1 MKNILKNLI
10 KPIALSKALI
20 ITGLIFYN
28 PVSSQLDRSV
38 MPESGPAPEIF
49 FGKPNTF
56 KLDNGLTVMVV
67 ENSKLPRASAS
78 LSFDNPLIFEGEIAG
93 ISSILGEM
101 IGNGTQSISK
111 EKFLEEVDFMGASM
125 SVSGS
130 GAFASSLSRYFP
142 RVLELM
148 ADAVLNPLLTQD
160 EFESQKNL
168 IKESLKTAD
177 KDVATAASRVQD
189 LITYGASHPNGEFV
203 SQETLDKSELNDA
216 IDFYNNYAS
225 PKNAYLVILG
235 DVNFE
240 EIKES
245 VTKLLSAWES
255 KDVVSKSFPKPIN
268 PENTEILFVDMPN
281 GVQAVVS
288 VINTIDFNK
297 KESDYFS
304 ALVANRILGGGG
316 AGRLFNNLR
325 EDKGWTYGSYS
336 GISESYKTKG
346 YFIAQAQVRN
356 EVADSAA
363 VELLREVDKMR
374 NTLVSDNEL
383 SSAKAKYTG
392 NFVMSLEDPST
403 IAGFARNIITQ
414 DLPEDYYNSFLEK
427 INSVT
432 KEDVRN
438 AAEKYFL
445 TNNTRVF
452 VTGKGSE
459 IIDALEGI
467 DYNGKELTI
476 RYFDKFGNETGKPN
490 YSVSDDV
497 SAESI
502 VVNYIN
508 SIGGRD
514 RLEEV
519 QSIEVTGNA
528 NLNMQGQSFVLEFY
542 SLKNNQ
548 NQSLSTVTAGGMMVQ
563 KSVFNKFQGYN
574 EVNGQ
579 RIPLTDSELES
590 AIIDSALFSE
600 LNYDFSTIELVGT
613 SVVNDEKVY
622 EIKVTDSKTE
632 YYSIESGLKI
642 KEIETTEVE
651 GNQIVVETTV
661 NEYEEVDG
669 VLIPSEINQVTPAL
683 PIPGGITIKFSKI
696 KLDVKTSDIDF
707 N

>member
-1 MKNILKNLI
+1 M
-10 KPIALSKALI
+10 
-20 ITGLIFYN
+20 
-28 PVSSQLDRSV
+28 
-38 MPESGPAPEIF
+38 
-49 FGKPNTF
+49 
-56 KLDNGLTVMVV
+56 
-67 ENSKLPRASAS
+67 
-78 LSFDNPLIFEGEIAG
+78 
-93 ISSILGEM
+93 
-101 IGNGTQSISK
+101 
-111 EKFLEEVDFMGASM
+111 
-125 SVSGS
+125 
-130 GAFASSLSRYFP
+130 
-142 RVLELM
+142 
-148 ADAVLNPLLTQD
+148 
-160 EFESQKNL
+160 
-168 IKESLKTAD
+168 
-177 KDVATAASRVQD
+177 
-189 LITYGASHPNGEFV
+189 
-203 SQETLDKSELNDA
+203 
-216 IDFYNNYAS
+216 
-225 PKNAYLVILG
+225 VILG

-245 VTKLLSAWES
+245 VTKLFSAWES
-255 KDVVSKSFPKPIN
+255 KEVVSKSFPKPTN
-268 PENTEILFVDMPN
+268 PENTEIIFVDMPN

-325 EDKGWTYGSYS
+325 EEKGWTYGSYS

-374 NTLVSDNEL
+374 NTLVSDDEL

-432 KEDVRN
+432 KEDVKN

-459 IIDALEGI
+459 ILDALEGLE
-467 DYNGKELTI
+467 YNGEELTI
-476 RYFDKFGNETGKPN
+476 RYFDKFGNETSKPN
-490 YSVSDDV
+490 YTVSADV

-502 VVNYIN
+502 VSNYIN

-548 NQSLSTVTAGGMMVQ
+548 NQSLATVTAGGMIVQ
-563 KSVFNKFQGYN
+563 KSVFNKYQGYN

-651 GNQIVVETTV
+651 GNQIVVETTL

-696 KLDVKTSDIDF
+696 KLDVKTSDTDF